1 MLRELPFP
9 HVAFYPVLP
18 TGNHSCVRSV
28 PCDFWSHD
36 TDGNGRWYGR
46 QVWCLSTSAIHDC
59 YYGGEWVTGWALQS
73 TTKSTV
79 QVPSWAWMA
88 YPAGWRSW
96 SRQMRAVR
104 VAVPKGLYFAN
115 VPIWATNDGRRLWVN
130 VRELRDCERHS
141 HGTVCEKNS
150 RRVVGTLWAEQR
162 SAEGTSFDGCVV
174 VDTGNKIRSALT
186 LRSMLFVRKG
196 PSRERYARVAVGTVK
211 ANSIR
216 TWGGWVS

>member
-1 MLRELPFP
+1 MVSFNFCHPRLLLRRR
-9 HVAFYPVLP
+9 V
-18 TGNHSCVRSV
+18 GNRLG
-28 PCDFWSHD
+28 PPID
-36 TDGNGRWYGR
+36 Y
-46 QVWCLSTSAIHDC
+46 
-59 YYGGEWVTGWALQS
+59 
-73 TTKSTV
+73 KSTV

-174 VDTGNKIRSALT
+174 VGHGQQDTFSSNPEVYVIRS
-186 LRSMLFVRKG
+186 KG
-196 PSRERYARVAVGTVK
+196 A
-211 ANSIR
+211 
-216 TWGGWVS
+216 